1 MHISYF
7 SIFYSTTFTV
17 LALILVVLLLITPGD
32 GIYQAYRSGRLGQI
46 LSIAGV
52 YLLCLIVALL
62 IYSTRLYTNKTHLQG
77 IPRAWI
83 PFREG
88 DVRKF
93 VRRLIIESLQRSAT
107 IAYEA
112 HPRDLSKDL
121 SQEPIP
127 EATARP
133 ETSQS
138 SQNPLP
144 TPIWGTISHPGWSP
158 PSSHDFP
165 SLHFL
170 PVILELPHLIEAK
183 AVSLAP
189 PDPYYAPDPPST
201 PTPASPTPQTVP
213 DALAVSLLQRPAQTG
228 LRDYIS
234 HLTILSLINPPEL
247 GPEFVE
253 QYERARFSDIPLTE
267 PEFRTLMSI
276 FANIL
281 HGMTHLP
288 ASIIAD
294 LHANSSSDSY
304 PTDES
309 DTESSVD
316 ARSIST
322 TNTVEHTPFHTPMP
336 YSDGFDSPGLRRE
349 VSEGSLAGSEGT
361 IRTAP
366 SRARRTRTPSRAA
379 GTREASR
386 GTGTGGSGRKSG
398 SGRSRRQTIEA
409 LRMTSMGKLSR
420 KSSTA
425 GSARSGGSVIRLAER
440 SGPLDLPYVIQGL
453 DDGEE

>member
-1 MHISYF
+1 
-7 SIFYSTTFTV
+7 V
-17 LALILVVLLLITPGD
+17 
-32 GIYQAYRSGRLGQI
+32 
-46 LSIAGV
+46 
-52 YLLCLIVALL
+52 
-62 IYSTRLYTNKTHLQG
+62 K
-77 IPRAWI
+77 
-83 PFREG
+83 
-88 DVRKF
+88 
-93 VRRLIIESLQRSAT
+93 
-107 IAYEA
+107 
-112 HPRDLSKDL
+112 
-121 SQEPIP
+121 
-127 EATARP
+127 
-133 ETSQS
+133 
-138 SQNPLP
+138 
-144 TPIWGTISHPGWSP
+144 
-158 PSSHDFP
+158 
-165 SLHFL
+165 
-170 PVILELPHLIEAK
+170 
-183 AVSLAP
+183 
-189 PDPYYAPDPPST
+189 
-201 PTPASPTPQTVP
+201 
-213 DALAVSLLQRPAQTG
+213 
-228 LRDYIS
+228 
-234 HLTILSLINPPEL
+234 
-247 GPEFVE
+247 

-267 PEFRTLMSI
+267 LEFRTLMSI

-336 YSDGFDSPGLRRE
+336 YSEGFDSPGLRRE

-366 SRARRTRTPSRAA
+366 SRARRTRTPSMAA